1 MMSYFR
7 FAGHGL
13 TTCFL
18 LGILAGCATTQITSQ
33 WKNPNFIGQ
42 SLMSNRVLVACK
54 ARDET
59 LRRLCEDQWLVKL
72 GARGIS
78 AVRSYSLPG
87 FPPAGTATPDVIR
100 LAAKDSGTR
109 TVVTME
115 LTPSDVTVINPG
127 PQLGVG
133 VGGGSGGYH
142 GGGFSFGGLG
152 ISLPVGGAT
161 VTQGMASTTT
171 VVELVSGALVWSAN
185 ASTAADVNVAEQV
198 SALTR
203 ANVDELIKAG
213 IF

>member
-1 MMSYFR
+1 MKSSFR
-7 FAGHGL
+7 FAVHGL

-18 LGILAGCATTQITSQ
+18 LGVLAGCATTQVNSQ
-33 WKNPNFIGQ
+33 WKNPNFSGQ
-42 SLMSNRVLVACK
+42 SLIGNRILVACK

-72 GARGIS
+72 GARGVS
-78 AVRSYSLPG
+78 AVRSYSLAG
-87 FPPAGTATPDVIR
+87 FPPAATATPDAIK
-100 LAAKDSGTR
+100 LAANDSGAR
-109 TVVTME
+109 TVVVME
-115 LTPSDVTVINPG
+115 LTPSDISVVNPG

-171 VVELVSGALVWSAN
+171 VVDVASGALVWSAN
-185 ASTAADVNVAEQV
+185 ASAPADVNGAEQV

-203 ANVDELIKAG
+203 TNIDELIKAG
-213 IF
+213 LF

>member
-7 FAGHGL
+7 FAAHGL
-13 TTCFL
+13 TTCVL
-18 LGILAGCATTQITSQ
+18 LGMLAGCATTQINSQ
-33 WKNPNFIGQ
+33 WKNPNFSGQ
-42 SLMSNRVLVACK
+42 SLMSDRVLVACR

-78 AVRSYSLPG
+78 GVRSYSLPD
-87 FPPAGTATPDVIR
+87 FPTVGTVTPDMIR
-100 LAAKDSGTR
+100 LAAKNSGTG
-109 TVVTME
+109 TVVIME
-115 LTPSDVTVINPG
+115 LTPSDIAVVNPG

-133 VGGGSGGYH
+133 VGSGSGGYH

-152 ISLPVGGAT
+152 ISFPVAGAT

-171 VVELVSGALVWSAN
+171 VVELVGGTLVWSAN

-198 SALTR
+198 SALTK

-213 IF
+213 LF